1 MYSLYKNEYG
11 IFKPIEIT
19 IRRGLRKKKSR
30 DELIRVI
37 IHIYIEMS
45 QGNSLCSYL
54 KQTKMSFLFTK
65 QKTGEQNRSCLGKR
79 ESVTSGNREDVGKG
93 CRRVNM
99 VQILCTHVCKWKNET
114 C

>member
-1 MYSLYKNEYG
+1 MKKNKG
-11 IFKPIEIT
+11 VGSIWV
-19 IRRGLRKKKSR
+19 L
-30 DELIRVI
+30 

-54 KQTKMSFLFTK
+54 KQAKMSFFFLFFSSTK
-65 QKTGEQNRSCLGKR
+65 LENRRVEEVCVLGEVV
-79 ESVTSGNREDVGKG
+79 EKG

-99 VQILCTHVCKWKNET
+99 VQILCTYICRCKNDT